1 MKWNELLDHLIA
13 VEGECMEENY
23 GKGRALNASDE
34 ECNAG
39 IRRAYAS
46 LKEMQPVLEAA
57 PDLLS
62 ALRLGMEWCE
72 NDGYP
77 DDHCMVS
84 DHERAFRQA
93 ARAAIAKAEGQ

>member
-1 MKWNELLDHLIA
+1 MKWNELLDHLIT

-57 PDLLS
+57 PSLLS
-62 ALRLGMEWCE
+62 ACKEMVLAFDRGDEGDEMLALRSL
-72 NDGYP
+72 
-77 DDHCMVS
+77 
-84 DHERAFRQA
+84 RK
-93 ARAAIAKAEGQ
+93 AIAKAEGK